1 MAMATKKS
9 PAEEKFALH
18 RIVVAMDSSLHA
30 QAAAEAAVALASRF
44 KAVLEGLF
52 VEDVNLINL
61 AEHPLGRLV
70 NFPSGETS
78 SLDRRN
84 LELHI
89 RSERARAQRT
99 LESMAARLQ
108 LRPTFRILR
117 GRVESEIVTAASD
130 ADLLVVGF
138 AGRGRLGRGRPGSVA
153 LAAIERG
160 PRSVLVYRTGVSA
173 SGTPLVCFGGS
184 AGSLKALDAA
194 TSLQR
199 ESNHEIR
206 VVLVPSENA
215 DTTNLREMVDRLA
228 SNRGL
233 KATLVECAHPTPQRL
248 CQLAALSDTS
258 GIVIAAEN
266 PVLRG
271 DGLKQMLAEAPCPIL
286 LVR

>member
-1 MAMATKKS
+1 MATTKS
-9 PAEEKFALH
+9 SAEAKFALR

-30 QAAAEAAVALASRF
+30 QAAAEAAVTLASRF
-44 KAVLEGLF
+44 KAALEGLF

-70 NFPSGETS
+70 NFPSGEAS
-78 SLDRRN
+78 SLDRRE

-89 RSERARAQRT
+89 KSECARAQRT
-99 LESMAARLQ
+99 LETMAARLQ
-108 LRPTFRILR
+108 LRPTFRVLR

-138 AGRGRLGRGRPGSVA
+138 SGRGRLGRGRPGSVA

-160 PRSVLVYRTGVSA
+160 PRSVLIYRTGVSS
-173 SGTPLVCFGGS
+173 SGTPLVCFDGS
-184 AGSLKALDAA
+184 DGAMKALDAA

-199 ESNHEIR
+199 EGNREIR
-206 VVLVPSENA
+206 VVLVPSENVE
-215 DTTNLREMVDRLA
+215 TTALREMVDHLL

-233 KATLVECAHPTPQRL
+233 KAALAECVHPTPQRL
-248 CQLAALSDTS
+248 CQLAALFDTS

>member
-1 MAMATKKS
+1 MATTKS
-9 PAEEKFALH
+9 PAEAKFAVR

-61 AEHPLGRLV
+61 AEHPLSRLV
-70 NFPSGETS
+70 SFPSGEAS
-78 SLDRRN
+78 SLDPRN
-84 LELHI
+84 LKLHI

-99 LESMAARLQ
+99 LESMAARLHLQ
-108 LRPTFRILR
+108 PSFRILR
-117 GRVESEIVTAASD
+117 GRVETEIVTAASD

-138 AGRGRLGRGRPGSVA
+138 AGRGKLARGRPGSVA
-153 LAAIERG
+153 LAAIEKG
-160 PRSVLVYRTGVSA
+160 PRSVLVYRTGVSS
-173 SGTPLVCFGGS
+173 SGTPLVCFDGS
-184 AGSLKALDAA
+184 KDGMKALDAA

-199 ESNHEIR
+199 ENNHEIR
-206 VVLVPSENA
+206 AVLVPGENA
-215 DTTNLREMVDRLA
+215 DAAMLREMVDELA
-228 SNRGL
+228 SHRGL

-258 GIVIAAEN
+258 AIVIAAGN

-271 DGLKQMLAEAPCPIL
+271 DGLKQMLAEATCPIL